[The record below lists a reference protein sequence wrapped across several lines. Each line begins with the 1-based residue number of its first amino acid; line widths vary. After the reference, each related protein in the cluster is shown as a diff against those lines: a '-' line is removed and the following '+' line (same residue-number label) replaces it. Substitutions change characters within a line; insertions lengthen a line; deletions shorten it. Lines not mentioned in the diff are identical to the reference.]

1 MYRKA
6 KEVTIIVQQHA
17 GTKRKLILVELVGI
31 HQRIYGS
38 GRDKS
43 VQDIDLIF

>member
-6 KEVTIIVQQHA
+6 KQVTIIVQQHA
-17 GTKRKLILVELVGI
+17 GTKRKIILVELVGI
-31 HQRIYGS
+31 HQRINGS

-43 VQDIDLIF
+43 VQYIDLIF